1 MTYAV
6 EARHLSKTIDGS
18 PILNDITMSVKQG
31 EIYGFLGANGAG
43 KTSLMKTLYHIITPD
58 TGTITLLGERVEKGN
73 HPVFSRIGSL
83 IRSLFLSAFKRP
95 RKSGAAL
102 RLHGRRP

>member
-18 PILNDITMSVKQG
+18 LILNDITMSVKQG

-58 TGTITLLGERVEKGN
+58 TGTITLLGERVEKRAIPASGFL
-73 HPVFSRIGSL
+73 HTR
-83 IRSLFLSAFKRP
+83 RSSSAQIP
-95 RKSGAAL
+95 AS
-102 RLHGRRP
+102 